1 MSVSHA
7 CDCPDRTRTPPPV
20 AIVVPV
26 YNARSDVQRCVES
39 ILRRARGDWRL
50 IIVDDASTDAALVEY
65 LRQCAADQPR
75 IELLHNERNLG
86 FVATA
91 NRGMRAAVEPNARG
105 KLDNAPGAQSASGAR
120 AVPSAEAVR
129 DVLPTPSRQ
138 AGPGAQAA
146 SGAQAAPVAQDAPA
160 ARVAS
165 DAPSA
170 SGVRACDAG
179 LGEARRGASAGRDVV
194 LLNSDTIVPE
204 NFIEKLA
211 ACAYTKGRPPA
222 IVSPFT
228 NNGTICS
235 IPEFC
240 QDNVL
245 PGDTTFDE
253 YAEFIAAISLRHRP
267 ELVTAVGFCMYIPQA
282 VFRRIGYFDE
292 ASFGRGF
299 GEENDFCERAKA
311 AGFEIRLCDDL
322 FVAHLGS
329 ASFGKEASELQRIN
343 SRTLDR
349 LHPRYFADVAAFCQ
363 SNPLRELHANVRFHL
378 KRRCGRRYPAML
390 FLLHASPFAQP
401 AGGTEHVVRDL
412 VAHLALPRS
421 LVVFPE
427 ADRLAAAEIFDGR
440 WDDALLYEYRV
451 ESPPAMFQHHSEA
464 VEAWFSR
471 LLDSFEVG
479 AAHLHHLLY
488 WPVGLWRSLHDRG
501 IPFAFTIHDYY
512 SVCPSWNLL
521 NVRTGRRCAC
531 TEASPDAA
539 HDCITALHD
548 TLSLRAPDDI
558 VGFLSE
564 HRAEF
569 GKLLAHAAAVFAP
582 SQSAV
587 EIVRRA
593 YPSMP
598 AGRVIEH
605 GYDPPPTAPK
615 NRHAPSTSPA
625 ASSTSQ
631 QTESPSRESSAVPP
645 TLRVAL
651 LGQIAYPIKGAE
663 EYLGL
668 LESLRDAPIDWH
680 VFGDVDVYGYRRR
693 LEQTGLGD
701 RLHLHGAYRREDVVD
716 LLQTNA
722 IDVTLILPRCDE
734 TFCYTLSETWLAGVP
749 AVVSK
754 AGALPERCR
763 RSGAGVVVEDAREA
777 AGLLR
782 RFVADRRL
790 LEPLREAAIRF
801 RHVTLEDN
809 ARQHA
814 TAYGELHRIV
824 VTPKPHGLAFAK
836 ATARLGSREQAAAV
850 SATADATCDFGEED
864 RALFKVYYETLQS
877 RTVQPPP
884 PAYHRRWWYPHYL
897 RFRDVL
903 PPTWRRAAKRI
914 YLRIHRNRP
923 VRVS

>member
-1 MSVSHA
+1 VSVSRA
-7 CDCPDRTRTPPPV
+7 CDCADPTRTSPPV

-39 ILRRARGDWRL
+39 ILRHARGDWRL
-50 IIVDDASTDAALVEY
+50 IIVDDASTDAALVEH

-75 IELLHNERNLG
+75 IELLRNERNLG

-91 NRGMRAAVEPNARG
+91 NRGMRAAVEPNAQG
-105 KLDNAPGAQSASGAR
+105 KPSDASDAR
-120 AVPSAEAVR
+120 AVSRSSVEPDDADRGEPTWH
-129 DVLPTPSRQ
+129 DVI
-138 AGPGAQAA
+138 
-146 SGAQAAPVAQDAPA
+146 
-160 ARVAS
+160 
-165 DAPSA
+165 
-170 SGVRACDAG
+170 
-179 LGEARRGASAGRDVV
+179 

-204 NFIEKLA
+204 NFIEKLM
-211 ACAYTKGRPPA
+211 ACAYAKGRPPA
-222 IVSPFT
+222 VVSPFT

-245 PGDTTFDE
+245 PGDMAFDE
-253 YAEFIAAISLRHRP
+253 YAEFVAAISLRRRP

-282 VFRRIGYFDE
+282 VVRRIGYFDE

-363 SNPLRELHANVRFHL
+363 SNPLRELQANVRFHL

-412 VAHLALPRS
+412 VAHLALPRA

-440 WDDALLYEYRV
+440 WDDALVYGYRV
-451 ESPPAMFQHHSEA
+451 ESPSAMFQHRNEA
-464 VEAWFSR
+464 VEAWFGR

-479 AAHLHHLLY
+479 AAHLHHLLN

-531 TEASPDAA
+531 MAATPDAV
-539 HDCITALHD
+539 HDCIAALHD

-593 YPSMP
+593 YPSMA

-625 ASSTSQ
+625 APSNSQ
-631 QTESPSRESSAVPP
+631 QAGLPARESSAVPP

-668 LESLRDAPIDWH
+668 LESLRDASIDWH

-693 LEQTGLGD
+693 LEQTGLGG
-701 RLHLHGAYRREDVVD
+701 RLHVHGAYRREDVVG

-782 RFVADRRL
+782 RFVADRRS
-790 LEPLREAAIRF
+790 LEPLREAALRF

-814 TAYGELHRIV
+814 MAYGGLHRIV
-824 VTPKPHGLAFAK
+824 TTRK
-836 ATARLGSREQAAAV
+836 SRGPTISTDAHRDGGEKSAAV
-850 SATADATCDFGEED
+850 PCVAGATCDLGEND
-864 RALFKVYYETLQS
+864 RALFDVYYETLQT
-877 RTVQPPP
+877 RAVQPPP

-897 RFRDVL
+897 RFRELL
-903 PPTWRRAAKRI
+903 PPTWRRAAKRV
-914 YLRIHRNRP
+914 YMRIHQGRTLRTSGP
-923 VRVS
+923 